1 MYAIIGKRF
10 PQIAVKLPGTFAK
23 GRKPL
28 SAAITI
34 PFFGWP
40 RGRAGDDACGSPWF
54 RATRRT
60 RRRSL

>member
-34 PFFGWP
+34 PFFGWR
-40 RGRAGDDACGSPWF
+40 RGPAEDESGSRWF
-54 RATRRT
+54 RATRH
-60 RRRSL
+60 RRRMTL